1 MGSCYNK
8 SMNSFSA
15 QIKDLEK
22 TKGITY
28 EIRTGKCPVMIVA
41 AHGIGQKRRNG
52 HYKLAEPY
60 TRGIAKY
67 VSKKADCY
75 CLTKNE
81 DTGVDPNKKNDDE
94 FKAILLDLVKKNNIK
109 LMVDL
114 HGAKREREFDV
125 EIGTRNGEMVKS
137 EEVDR
142 LIDCF
147 KECGIRRIVLDDP
160 FKGGQI
166 SQTVHEKAGIDCVQ
180 LEINYNYRNV
190 RKIKNLR
197 EICRALTR
205 FVSER

>member
-1 MGSCYNK
+1 MGPCYNK
-8 SMNSFSA
+8 SMNSFST

-41 AHGIGQKRRNG
+41 AHGIGQKKRNG

-67 VSKKADCY
+67 VSRKADCY
-75 CLTKNE
+75 CLIKNE

-94 FKAILLDLVKKNNIK
+94 FKAILLGLVKKNNIK
-109 LMVDL
+109 MMIDL
-114 HGAKREREFDV
+114 HGARREREFDV
-125 EIGTRNGEMVKS
+125 EIGTLNGKMMNMG
-137 EEVDR
+137 EVDR
-142 LIDCF
+142 LIDCL
-147 KECGIRRIVLDDP
+147 KKSSIGRIVLDDP

-166 SQTVHEKAGIDCVQ
+166 SQTIHEKAGIDCVQ
-180 LEINYNYRNV
+180 LEINYDYRNV

-197 EICRALTR
+197 AICRALTR